1 MEASHFNRLLKSI
14 SKDEKSFNELYEYYG
29 RRIVFRLTR
38 VYGKEIAEETL
49 HDFFLKLIK
58 HEGKYE
64 YIQKPTSWVY
74 TCCENIAKT
83 KLAKENYK
91 ISFNEEIGV
100 SSALDFDFD
109 FENAFI
115 GTELNK
121 LDDISKDIIILHYWK
136 GYSFEEISEILGITY
151 DAIRQRHKRLKKK
164 LKNILQ

>member
-83 KLAKENYK
+83 KITTESRQSVLWEEYYIPEVYENIENVGLKE
-91 ISFNEEIGV
+91 
-100 SSALDFDFD
+100 ALSQ
-109 FENAFI
+109 
-115 GTELNK
+115 
-121 LDDISKDIIILHYWK
+121 LDDITYRIIYLYYWS
-136 GYSFEEISEILGITY
+136 GYNLEEISEIMGLNYATV
-151 DAIRQRHKRLKKK
+151 RQRHKRAKTKFEK
-164 LKNILQ
+164 ILE